1 MAEAESTPTRY
12 SIRAAAE
19 RLGVSPKT
27 IRKAITEG
35 KLEAT
40 KALGV
45 YGEEYLVGEEA
56 LDAWHAGK
64 GVKASGEG
72 VFTSR
77 SKSRGKGLA
86 VGIPGGDF
94 AALLESYRAQVEA
107 LSSEVANLRERAGR
121 AEEKVAL
128 LGAGKGRGLLS
139 RLFGG
144 E

>member
-1 MAEAESTPTRY
+1 MEEVASMPTRY

-19 RLGVSPKT
+19 RLGIGHKR
-27 IRKAITEG
+27 IRGAISRGE
-35 KLEAT
+35 LPAT

-45 YGEEYLVGEEA
+45 YGEEYLIEEAA
-56 LDAWHAGK
+56 LDAWHKAGEGK
-64 GVKASGEG
+64 PSGEG

-77 SKSRGKGLA
+77 KRRGKESA
-86 VGIPGGDF
+86 VALPSGDF
-94 AALLESYRAQVEA
+94 AALIESYRAQVEA
-107 LSSEVANLRERAGR
+107 LSSEVATLRERAGR
-121 AEEKVAL
+121 AEERVAL

>member
-1 MAEAESTPTRY
+1 MEEVESMATRY

-19 RLGVSPKT
+19 RIGVGHKR
-27 IRKAITEG
+27 IRGAISRGE
-35 KLEAT
+35 LPAT

-45 YGEEYLVGEEA
+45 YGEEYLIEEAA
-56 LDAWHAGK
+56 LDAWPK
-64 GVKASGEG
+64 GGEGKASGEG

-77 SKSRGKGLA
+77 GRKGRVSA
-86 VGIPGGDF
+86 VALPGGDF

-107 LSSEVANLRERAGR
+107 LSSEVATLRERAGR
-121 AEEKVAL
+121 AEERVAL
-128 LGAGKGRGLLS
+128 LAPGKGKGLLS